1 MTVYNFFT
9 NIIYEKKNL
18 NLKNNIGI
26 TKVKE
31 KVYKRTFDK

>member
-1 MTVYNFFT
+1 MS
-9 NIIYEKKNL
+9 KNL

-31 KVYKRTFDK
+31 NAFKKSSKKWHAMMFR